1 MEENAK
7 KVILKYLE
15 QITGDKKLTRL
26 IVGTASLIVTYFPI
40 KEMYKTI
47 KLSQIRDYYHLSDE
61 ILELDFV
68 DGYKL
73 IFLGLVLTI
82 MFAHARIFFSKEKI
96 SRILIS
102 MPLIFTGNIIMT
114 YLIIY
119 YLGDRNYF
127 LVELLLKNPKFTII
141 IIGLILYITFLKEGD
156 LIEIINF
163 IKHPIETI
171 KNGYKNFISISKS
184 SKNIPK
190 LVKFERFIKF
200 LGISYILAIF
210 LFSTMIVLFKN
221 IDEKKVYSY
230 FKEISENVDTEEI
243 EVIIFKLDKKY
254 IIQKGKI
261 EDDNLILYLNCTYQL
276 SEDKLDGIIF
286 NTKIFNNI
294 NIEENK
300 KNSLNIA
307 INSKDR

>member
-127 LVELLLKNPKFTII
+127 
-141 IIGLILYITFLKEGD
+141 
-156 LIEIINF
+156 
-163 IKHPIETI
+163 
-171 KNGYKNFISISKS
+171 
-184 SKNIPK
+184 
-190 LVKFERFIKF
+190 
-200 LGISYILAIF
+200 
-210 LFSTMIVLFKN
+210 
-221 IDEKKVYSY
+221 
-230 FKEISENVDTEEI
+230 
-243 EVIIFKLDKKY
+243 
-254 IIQKGKI
+254 
-261 EDDNLILYLNCTYQL
+261 
-276 SEDKLDGIIF
+276 
-286 NTKIFNNI
+286 
-294 NIEENK
+294 
-300 KNSLNIA
+300 
-307 INSKDR
+307 

>member
-141 IIGLILYITFLKEGD
+141 IIGLVLYITFLKEGD

-171 KNGYKNFISISKS
+171 KNGYKNFISISES

>member
-102 MPLIFTGNIIMT
+102 ILLIFTGNIIMT

-171 KNGYKNFISISKS
+171 KNGYKNFISISES

-190 LVKFERFIKF
+190 LLKFERFIKF
-200 LGISYILAIF
+200 WGISYILAIF

-261 EDDNLILYLNCTYQL
+261 EDDNLILYHNCTYQL
-276 SEDKLDGIIF
+276 SEDKLDRIIF

>member
-26 IVGTASLIVTYFPI
+26 IVGIVSLIVTYFPI

-102 MPLIFTGNIIMT
+102 MPLIFPGNIIMT

-230 FKEISENVDTEEI
+230 FKEISENIDTEEI

-261 EDDNLILYLNCTYQL
+261 EDDNLILYHNCTYQL
-276 SEDKLDGIIF
+276 SEDKLDRIIF

>member
-26 IVGTASLIVTYFPI
+26 IVGIVSLIVTYFPI

-163 IKHPIETI
+163 IKHPIEAI
-171 KNGYKNFISISKS
+171 KNGYKNFISISES

-190 LVKFERFIKF
+190 LLKFERFIKF

>member
-26 IVGTASLIVTYFPI
+26 IVGIVSLIVTYFPI

-230 FKEISENVDTEEI
+230 FKEISENIDTEEI

-261 EDDNLILYLNCTYQL
+261 EDDNLILYHNCTYQL
-276 SEDKLDGIIF
+276 SEDKLDRIIF

-300 KNSLNIA
+300 KIV
-307 INSKDR
+307 

>member
-26 IVGTASLIVTYFPI
+26 IVGIVSLIVTYFPI

-230 FKEISENVDTEEI
+230 FKEISEDIDTEEI

-261 EDDNLILYLNCTYQL
+261 EDDNLILYHNCTYQL
-276 SEDKLDGIIF
+276 SEDKLDRIIF

>member
-26 IVGTASLIVTYFPI
+26 IIGIVSLIVTYFPI

-171 KNGYKNFISISKS
+171 KNGYKNFISISES

-230 FKEISENVDTEEI
+230 FKEISENIDTEEI

-261 EDDNLILYLNCTYQL
+261 EDDNLILYHNCTYQL
-276 SEDKLDGIIF
+276 SEDKLDRIIF

>member
-26 IVGTASLIVTYFPI
+26 IVGIVSLIVTYFPI

-163 IKHPIETI
+163 IKHPIEAI
-171 KNGYKNFISISKS
+171 KNGYKNFISISES

-190 LVKFERFIKF
+190 LLKFERFIKF

-261 EDDNLILYLNCTYQL
+261 EDDNLILYHNCTYQL
-276 SEDKLDGIIF
+276 SEDKLDRIIF